1 MIYTIY
7 KLLLL
12 IVIIF
17 AIYYLN
23 IRYNYYLN
31 KRKINIIQTN
41 NIKRINDDKRIVD
54 ILYSIQSY
62 YRYNQE
68 AFEELIKNLEL
79 FLELYELIKI
89 DNDKSNDLY
98 FNMID
103 RKKNIINNLISFKI
117 RLPDEYNINDVINDV
132 NDILE
137 DYINKVYNIH
147 EDYIKNNDINYTT
160 KLYKL
165 NDYDAYNFDV
175 NLVMPKEKL
184 YFNASF
190 V

>member
-1 MIYTIY
+1 MIY

-12 IVIIF
+12 IIIIF
-17 AIYYLN
+17 GIYYLN
-23 IRYNYYLN
+23 TRYNQLLD
-31 KRKINIIQTN
+31 KRKIDIIKTN
-41 NIKRINDDKRIVD
+41 KINRISSDKRIVD
-54 ILYSIQSY
+54 ILFSIQSY

-103 RKKNIINNLISFKI
+103 RKKNIINTLISFRI
-117 RLPDEYNINDVINDV
+117 RLPDEYNINDVINDM
-132 NDILE
+132 NEILD
-137 DYINKVYNIH
+137 DYIKEVDIIH
-147 EDYIKNNDINYTT
+147 ENYIKNNGINYTT

-165 NDYDAYNFDV
+165 NDYDAYNIDV
-175 NLVMPKEKL
+175 FPVMPKEKL
-184 YFNASF
+184 LFNRL
-190 V
+190 